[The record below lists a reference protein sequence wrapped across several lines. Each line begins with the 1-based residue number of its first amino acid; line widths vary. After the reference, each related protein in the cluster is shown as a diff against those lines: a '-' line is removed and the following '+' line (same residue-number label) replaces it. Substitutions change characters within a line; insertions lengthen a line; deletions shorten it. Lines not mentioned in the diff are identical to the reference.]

1 MFYKIMKI
9 TATSALFLTLFFT
22 LMIVPEV
29 KVVEAEPNTI
39 VVPDD
44 YATIQEAVNGA
55 GEGDVVFVRSGT
67 YHENVFINKSL
78 SLIGENK
85 SNTSIIG
92 DSELNETAVFVC
104 HDGVAIRDF
113 TVKANSSSEFS
124 GGGTHL
130 FNVRHC
136 NVSNCNFV
144 IIGLGIIPFDGYGV
158 WLYGSSENTV
168 KDNQIDCTY
177 IHRSYGL
184 RLQDSPCNSIVGNTI
199 TKSNYGIVLDSSIG
213 NNLTGN
219 HVLDNFGGINV
230 LSSNNN
236 SMICNN
242 IAITGSSRF
251 TTGLT
256 GYGIS
261 LTSSSNNIIESNTIK
276 NYSDGVQIKS
286 SSYFNLLE
294 ANTIAD
300 CDYCGI
306 ELEDDASHNRF
317 VGNRI
322 EGNQHGLTI
331 RFSSNNTV
339 DFNNL
344 MNNGVG
350 TGFDRSSN
358 NTIRQNNFINNTID
372 VYDYSEDFDE
382 SPSVNSWDD
391 GVTGNYWSN
400 YNGTDNDG
408 DGIGETPYIINENN
422 QDNYPLI
429 EPVIIPEFP
438 NWALLLVILLVVM
451 VVGVG
456 YKQKLCAFNDGKKQN
471 RTFKMRRC

>member
-1 MFYKIMKI
+1 MPYQIRKT
-9 TATSALFLTLFFT
+9 TAAVGLFLILSFT
-22 LMIVPEV
+22 VVVVPEV
-29 KVVEAEPNTI
+29 KLVEAVSRTI

-67 YHENVFINKSL
+67 YQENVFINKSL
-78 SLIGENK
+78 SLIGEDK
-85 SNTSIIG
+85 SETLIIG

-104 HDGVAIRDF
+104 HDSVTIRDF
-113 TVKANSSSEFS
+113 TVKISSGSELS
-124 GGGTHL
+124 GGGAHL
-130 FNVRHC
+130 FNVRYC
-136 NVSNCNFV
+136 DVSNCNFV
-144 IIGLGIIPFDGYGV
+144 IIGLGIMPFNGYGV
-158 WLYGSSENTV
+158 WLYGSSENTI

-177 IHRSYGL
+177 IHNSYGI

-213 NNLTGN
+213 NNLTEN
-219 HVLDNFGGINV
+219 QILDNFGGINV

-236 SMICNN
+236 SMISNN
-242 IAITGSSRF
+242 ITITGTTLF

-261 LTSSSNNIIESNTIK
+261 LSSSSNNIIASNTIK

-294 ANTIAD
+294 ANTIAY
-300 CDYCGI
+300 CDYCGL

-322 EGNQHGLTI
+322 EGNQHGLALK
-331 RFSSNNTV
+331 FSSNNTV
-339 DFNNL
+339 EFNNL

-350 TGFDRSSN
+350 TSFNRASN
-358 NTIRQNNFINNTID
+358 NTIRQNNFINNTRD
-372 VYDYSEDFDE
+372 VYDYSEDSDE

-391 GVTGNYWSN
+391 GVTGNHWSN

-408 DGIGETPYIINENN
+408 DGIGDTAYVIDSYN
-422 QDNYPLI
+422 QDNYPLL
-429 EPVIIPEFP
+429 EPAIIPEFP
-438 NWALLLVILLVVM
+438 SWIILPLLITATLLIIIC
-451 VVGVG
+451 
-456 YKQKLCAFNDGKKQN
+456 KQKLPKN
-471 RTFKMRRC
+471 R

>member
-1 MFYKIMKI
+1 MFYKIRKI
-9 TATSALFLTLFFT
+9 TATFALFLALSFT
-22 LMIVPEV
+22 LIIVPEIE
-29 KVVEAEPNTI
+29 VVEAEPTTI

-78 SLIGENK
+78 SLIGEDK
-85 SNTSIIG
+85 SETLIVG

-104 HDGVAIRDF
+104 HDSVAIRDF
-113 TVKANSSSEFS
+113 TVEISSGPELT
-124 GGGTHL
+124 GGGARL

-136 NVSNCNFV
+136 DVSNCDFV
-144 IIGLGIIPFDGYGV
+144 IIGLGIMRFNGYGV
-158 WLYGSSENTV
+158 WLCGSSENTV
-168 KDNQIDCTY
+168 NGNQIDCTY
-177 IHRSYGL
+177 IHNSYGI

-199 TKSNYGIVLDSSIG
+199 TKSNFGIVLDSSIG
-213 NNLTGN
+213 NNLTEN

-236 SMICNN
+236 SMVSNN
-242 IAITGSSRF
+242 ITITGDSLF

-261 LTSSSNNIIESNTIK
+261 LSSSSSNVIASNTVK

-300 CDYCGI
+300 CDYCGL

-322 EGNQHGLTI
+322 EGNQHGLALK
-331 RFSSNNTV
+331 FSSNNTV

-350 TGFDRSSN
+350 TSFDRSSN
-358 NTIRQNNFINNTID
+358 NTIHQNNFIDNTID
-372 VYDYSEDFDE
+372 VYDYSEDSDE
-382 SPSVNSWDD
+382 SPSVNSWDN
-391 GVTGNYWSN
+391 GVTGNHWSN

-408 DGIGETPYIINENN
+408 DGIGDTPYIIDENN
-422 QDNYPLI
+422 QDNYPLMN
-429 EPVIIPEFP
+429 EFIIPEFP
-438 NWALLLVILLVVM
+438 SWIILPLLITATLLIIIC
-451 VVGVG
+451 
-456 YKQKLCAFNDGKKQN
+456 KQKLPKN
-471 RTFKMRRC
+471 R